1 MDMFYSKYRCTP
13 PGTQKHKGSIAL
25 FLIAILFVVSVICT
39 SLASIAQATFSTGIS
54 SKIALQAQQY
64 AEAEAALIRAT
75 KYDELTAHERTA
87 IDNSLYESE
96 IQISGETETADNIK
110 QKTVS
115 ILIYRSS
122 EENPRYTLKVP
133 RLEVEPSSGVPIGTI
148 IAWASGSDPEDGTW
162 LECNGQSCTAYPQ
175 LVAVLGKSTVPDYR
189 GVFLRGYGSHSSS
202 HYGAVTHSSDALGVL
217 QGDAIRNITG
227 QFSGITSGRS
237 LGKYPNGIEVFKLLN
252 ISQQSFKP
260 DYANDNTEME
270 SDISFDTSRV
280 VPTSNENRPINIA
293 VRYLIKAA

>member
-25 FLIAILFVVSVICT
+25 FLVAILFVVSVICT

-96 IQISGETETADNIK
+96 IQISDETETADNIK

-175 LVAVLGKSTVPDYR
+175 LVAVLGSNKVPDYR
-189 GVFLRGYGSHSSS
+189 GRFLEGNITPGTKKEAGLPNIIGSFSAVRQVWGSGPNPTGS
-202 HYGAVTHSSDALGVL
+202 FTISGKWSAGAKGAGGDDWGSTFLFNANLSNPIYGASETVQPPSVT
-217 QGDAIRNITG
+217 
-227 QFSGITSGRS
+227 
-237 LGKYPNGIEVFKLLN
+237 
-252 ISQQSFKP
+252 
-260 DYANDNTEME
+260 
-270 SDISFDTSRV
+270 
-280 VPTSNENRPINIA
+280 
-293 VRYLIKAA
+293 VRYLIKAE

>member
-1 MDMFYSKYRCTP
+1 MLIPLLLF
-13 PGTQKHKGSIAL
+13 IAVL
-25 FLIAILFVVSVICT
+25 ST
-39 SLASIAQATFSTGIS
+39 SLATIAQATFSTSSS

-75 KYDELTAHERTA
+75 NYDELTAHERTT

-96 IQISGETETADNIK
+96 IRISDETENADNIK

-115 ILIYRSS
+115 ILIYRTN
-122 EENPRYTLKVP
+122 EDNPRYTLRVP
-133 RLEVEPSSGVPIGTI
+133 RLEVETSAGVPIGTI
-148 IAWASGSDPEDGTW
+148 ITWASSNDPKDGTW
-162 LECNGQSCTAYPQ
+162 LECNGQSCSKYPQ

-189 GVFLRGYGSHSSS
+189 GVFLRGYGSHTSN
-202 HYGAVTHSSDALGVL
+202 HYGAVTHTSAALGIL

-260 DYANDNTEME
+260 DYANDNTEMK

>member
-1 MDMFYSKYRCTP
+1 MRKNSCTP

-25 FLIAILFVVSVICT
+25 VLIAILAVIAIVST
-39 SLASIAQATFSTGIS
+39 SLATLAQASLS
-54 SKIALQAQQY
+54 SNASSRIAIQAQQY
-64 AEAEAALIRAT
+64 AEAEAAIVRAT
-75 KYDELTAHERTA
+75 KYDELTAHERAA

-96 IQISGETETADNIK
+96 IRISDETETADNIK

-115 ILIYRSS
+115 ILVYRSS
-122 EENPRYTLKVP
+122 EETPRYTLKVP
-133 RLEVEPSSGVPIGTI
+133 RLEVEPSSGVPIGTVI
-148 IAWASGSDPEDGTW
+148 TWASGSDPEDGTW

-260 DYANDNTEME
+260 DYVNDNTEME

>member
-1 MDMFYSKYRCTP
+1 M
-13 PGTQKHKGSIAL
+13 
-25 FLIAILFVVSVICT
+25 VSVICT
-39 SLASIAQATFSTGIS
+39 SLASIAQATFNTGIS

-115 ILIYRSS
+115 ILIYRNN
-122 EENPRYTLKVP
+122 EDNPRYTLRVP
-133 RLEVEPSSGVPIGTI
+133 RLEVETSAGVPIGTI
-148 IAWASGSDPEDGTW
+148 IAWASSNDPEDGTW
-162 LECNGQSCTAYPQ
+162 LECNGQSCAAYPL

-202 HYGAVTHSSDALGVL
+202 HYGAVIHTSAALGVL
-217 QGDAIRNITG
+217 QGDAIRNLMG
-227 QFSGITSGRS
+227 SFGIDDRTQNDNCI
-237 LGKYPNGIEVFKLLN
+237 NGIFYLGEKANTGSDGRDVGYKLL
-252 ISQQSFKP
+252 
-260 DYANDNTEME
+260 
-270 SDISFDTSRV
+270 FDASRV